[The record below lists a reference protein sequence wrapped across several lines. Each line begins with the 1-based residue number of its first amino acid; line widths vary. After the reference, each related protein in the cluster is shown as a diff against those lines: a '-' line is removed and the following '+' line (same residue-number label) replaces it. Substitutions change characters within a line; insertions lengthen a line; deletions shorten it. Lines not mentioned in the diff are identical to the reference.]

1 MAPHP
6 YRSMPPKAFWRRGV
20 ANGFDPVDV
29 MARPLLIHRGEK
41 VVSAGSCFAANIVPY
56 LEAAGFAYVR
66 TEVVPPTFGA
76 IGDDNFSYGRFS
88 ASYGNIY
95 TVRQAVQLIER
106 AMGRFKP
113 VESRWIASA
122 DIVLDPF
129 RPGLRYPASSE
140 EEFKAIT
147 TRHLECVLEALRE
160 ADVFVFTLGLTEAWL
175 SRPDGAVFPA
185 CPGTVAG
192 IFDPAMHA
200 FHNFSV
206 AEVSADLDRLI
217 SLARE
222 VNPRL
227 RFVLTVSP
235 VPLVA
240 TATREHVLVATT
252 YSKSVLRVAAGEA
265 AERHREVS
273 YFPAYEIVTG
283 PQAPWDFYEAD
294 RREPSRVAIDNVMR
308 AFLSRCESSAGEA
321 PAAPTPEA
329 VAAETPARA
338 AAPEAS
344 SDTPDAMQAL
354 SRAVAEALC
363 EEAAAEL

>member
-1 MAPHP
+1 MATHP
-6 YRSMPPKAFWRRGV
+6 YRNMPPQAFWRRGV
-20 ANGFDPVDV
+20 ANGFDAVDL
-29 MARPLLIHRGEK
+29 MPRAQLMYAGEK
-41 VVSAGSCFAANIVPY
+41 VSSAGSCFAANIVPY
-56 LEAAGFAYVR
+56 LESAGFAYVR
-66 TEVVPPTFGA
+66 TEVVPGIFGA

-106 AMGRFKP
+106 AMGRFRP
-113 VESRWIASA
+113 VESRWVVGE
-122 DIVLDPF
+122 DLVLDPF

-140 EEFKAIT
+140 AEFDVIT
-147 TRHLECVLEALRE
+147 ARHLECVLEALRA
-160 ADVFVFTLGLTEAWL
+160 ADVFVFTLGLTEAWI

-192 IFDPAMHA
+192 TYDPAMHA
-200 FHNFSV
+200 FHNFTV

-217 SLARE
+217 GLARE
-222 VNPRL
+222 INPRL

-240 TATREHVLVATT
+240 TATRDHVLMATT

-265 AERHREVS
+265 AMRHREVS

-283 PQAPWDFYEAD
+283 PQAPWEYYEAD
-294 RREPSRVAIDNVMR
+294 RRDPSRLAIDNVMR
-308 AFLSRCESSAGEA
+308 AFLSRCEAGGQVA
-321 PAAPTPEA
+321 PAPLPEP
-329 VAAETPARA
+329 VAAKPA
-338 AAPEAS
+338 AAEAAQHAALE
-344 SDTPDAMQAL
+344 TL